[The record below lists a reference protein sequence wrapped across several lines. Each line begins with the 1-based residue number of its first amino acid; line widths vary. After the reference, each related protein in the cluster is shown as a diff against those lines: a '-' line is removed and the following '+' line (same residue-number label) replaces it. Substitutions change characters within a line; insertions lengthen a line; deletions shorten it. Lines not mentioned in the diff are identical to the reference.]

1 MQLPPGPHD
10 AETHMVIVM
19 RPDATAAQVEAVVAA
34 VNALGFRAHVVP
46 GQGRTAV
53 AVVGNPGPLDPARF
67 SRVPGVARTVP
78 ITTPYR
84 LVARETRDATTPVAL
99 ATGAVF
105 GSGQVVVIAGPC
117 AVEDAEQFLATAAA
131 VAGAGATVLRGGAF
145 KPRTSPYSFQGLG
158 LDALPILARA
168 REVTGL
174 ALVTEVVQPALVEPV
189 AAVVDML
196 QIGARNMQNAPLLRA
211 AARAGKPI
219 LLKRGPG
226 ATIEEFLLA
235 AEYLVAEGNPDVV
248 LCERGVRG
256 FDPAT
261 RYLFDVTAIP
271 LLHQLTHL
279 PVIADPS
286 HATGHHALVPSVARA
301 AVAAGADG
309 LLLEV
314 HEDPDTARSDG
325 LQSLSHPEFE
335 TLMHSLSPVCA
346 TVGRQMAVPMAPA

>member
-1 MQLPPGPHD
+1 
-10 AETHMVIVM
+10 MVIVM
-19 RPDATAAQVEAVVAA
+19 RPDATAGQVEAVVAT
-34 VNALGFRAHVVP
+34 VNELGFRAHVVP
-46 GQGRTAV
+46 GRGRTAV

-67 SRVPGVARTVP
+67 SRIPGVARTFP

-84 LVARETRDATTPVAL
+84 LVARETLGTSTRVAL
-99 ATGAVF
+99 AIGAVF
-105 GSGQVVVIAGPC
+105 GAGNLVVLAGPC
-117 AVEDAEQFLATAAA
+117 AVEDAEQYLATAAA
-131 VAGAGATVLRGGAF
+131 VARAGASVLRGGVF

-158 LDALPILARA
+158 LEALPILAQARA
-168 REVTGL
+168 LTGL
-174 ALVTEVVQPALVEPV
+174 AIVTEVLEPASVEPV
-189 AAVVDML
+189 AAVADML

-219 LLKRGPG
+219 LLKRGPA

-286 HATGHHALVPSVARA
+286 HATGHHTLVPSVARA

-314 HEDPDTARSDG
+314 HADPHRARSDG

-335 TLMHSLSPVCA
+335 TLMHSLPPVCA
-346 TVGRQMAVPMAPA
+346 AIGHPMAVPSVAHA